1 MKTYSGRRGRLASRK
16 VLDSW
21 ALLCYLEQE
30 DGYEKVIDLFEE
42 ATQSS
47 TPLLMSVVNWGE
59 VYYQVSRRLG
69 KTKAQEIERV
79 IDSFPVTIVDAD
91 KDLTREAARLKAT
104 KRMGYADCF
113 AAALAKANKADLVTG
128 DRDFKQV
135 EDQIGKIIWL

>member
-1 MKTYSGRRGRLASRK
+1 MKTTSGRRRSLASRK

-30 DGYEKVIDLFEE
+30 EGYEKVIDLFET

-59 VYYQVSRRLG
+59 VTYQVSRRLG
-69 KTKAQEIERV
+69 KTKAREIERL
-79 IDSFPVTIVDAD
+79 IDSFPVIIVDAD
-91 KDLTREAARLKAT
+91 KDLTREASRLKAT

-113 AAALAKANKADLVTG
+113 SAALARVNKADLVTG
-128 DRDFKQV
+128 DSDFKKV